1 MAATIAGSGGGGE
14 NAKHTAI
21 TPTENREAMA
31 AGILELF
38 KPAVQEVDERVRLV
52 RESQLELRHQI
63 EELDEVLKQLGQS
76 REPPIELDP
85 YVKKLMN
92 SKRKIAVIS
101 NIIQNAQERVRKLQ
115 QRVGNES
122 GKLLSHLYPPSKEAV
137 TTPVTPT
144 SPHSFAEPASSSS

>member
-101 NIIQNAQERVRKLQ
+101 NIIQNAQDRLSRLHLHIAKTSAKRKSL
-115 QRVGNES
+115 VDFPGGS
-122 GKLLSHLYPPSKEAV
+122 IL
-137 TTPVTPT
+137 
-144 SPHSFAEPASSSS
+144 

>member
-52 RESQLELRHQI
+52 R
-63 EELDEVLKQLGQS
+63 
-76 REPPIELDP
+76 
-85 YVKKLMN
+85 YVFCYNYMSHSCHNFPLIFILP
-92 SKRKIAVIS
+92 KRIPF
-101 NIIQNAQERVRKLQ
+101 
-115 QRVGNES
+115 
-122 GKLLSHLYPPSKEAV
+122 LLN
-137 TTPVTPT
+137 
-144 SPHSFAEPASSSS
+144 